1 MSISFQAVS
10 KWENGETL
18 PDTSLLLE
26 LADILDTTVDKLLNG
41 GVIVMKNKNVI
52 HVEDVV
58 SGFNAIK
65 EVRRCFG
72 DKSLFY
78 QGMIDGIND
87 KMNMDLETYLEKFEM
102 LKEIIRGDVNVE
114 MTVEQAELID
124 FLDTQINAIDT
135 KAEKAKARNAEKKAN
150 GDELR
155 DAVQSILTDE
165 LQTID
170 AIVAQ
175 IEGEEVTKAKIT
187 ARLTSLVKNG
197 IATKEEVKDEEGRKL
212 KAYKLVA

>member
-1 MSISFQAVS
+1 MEKKIT
-10 KWENGETL
+10 K
-18 PDTSLLLE
+18 
-26 LADILDTTVDKLLNG
+26 
-41 GVIVMKNKNVI
+41 
-52 HVEDVV
+52 
-58 SGFNAIK
+58 
-65 EVRRCFG
+65 R
-72 DKSLFY
+72 
-78 QGMIDGIND
+78 
-87 KMNMDLETYLEKFEM
+87 EKFEM

-124 FLDTQINAIDT
+124 FLDAQIVAIDT
-135 KAEKAKARNAEKKAN
+135 KAEKAKARNAVKKAN

-155 DAVQSILTDE
+155 DVVQSILTNE

-175 IEGEEVTKAKIT
+175 IEGEEITKAKIT

-197 IATKEEVKDEEGRKL
+197 IAEKEDVKDEEGRKL

>member
-1 MSISFQAVS
+1 MEKKIT
-10 KWENGETL
+10 K
-18 PDTSLLLE
+18 
-26 LADILDTTVDKLLNG
+26 
-41 GVIVMKNKNVI
+41 
-52 HVEDVV
+52 
-58 SGFNAIK
+58 
-65 EVRRCFG
+65 R
-72 DKSLFY
+72 
-78 QGMIDGIND
+78 
-87 KMNMDLETYLEKFEM
+87 EKFEM

-124 FLDTQINAIDT
+124 FLDAQIVAIDT

-155 DAVQSILTDE
+155 DVVQAILTE
-165 LQTID
+165 EYQTID

-175 IEGEEVTKAKIT
+175 IEGEDVTKAKVT

-197 IATKEEVKDEEGRKL
+197 IAEKEDVKDEEGRKL

>member
-1 MSISFQAVS
+1 MEKKIT
-10 KWENGETL
+10 K
-18 PDTSLLLE
+18 
-26 LADILDTTVDKLLNG
+26 
-41 GVIVMKNKNVI
+41 
-52 HVEDVV
+52 
-58 SGFNAIK
+58 
-65 EVRRCFG
+65 R
-72 DKSLFY
+72 
-78 QGMIDGIND
+78 
-87 KMNMDLETYLEKFEM
+87 EKFEM

-124 FLDTQINAIDT
+124 FLDAQIVAIDT
-135 KAEKAKARNAEKKAN
+135 KAEKAKARNAVKKAN

-155 DAVQSILTDE
+155 DAVQSVLTNE

-175 IEGEEVTKAKIT
+175 IEGEEITKAKIT

-197 IATKEEVKDEEGRKL
+197 IAEKEDVKDDEGRKL

>member
-1 MSISFQAVS
+1 MEKKIT
-10 KWENGETL
+10 K
-18 PDTSLLLE
+18 
-26 LADILDTTVDKLLNG
+26 
-41 GVIVMKNKNVI
+41 
-52 HVEDVV
+52 
-58 SGFNAIK
+58 
-65 EVRRCFG
+65 R
-72 DKSLFY
+72 
-78 QGMIDGIND
+78 
-87 KMNMDLETYLEKFEM
+87 EKFEM

-124 FLDTQINAIDT
+124 FLDAQIAAIDT

-155 DAVQSILTDE
+155 DVVQSVLTNE

-175 IEGEEVTKAKIT
+175 IEGEEITKAKIT

-197 IATKEEVKDEEGRKL
+197 IAEKEDVKDEEGRKL

>member
-1 MSISFQAVS
+1 MDGLLIGKYICKLRKNKNLTQKELADRLSISFQAVS

-78 QGMIDGIND
+78 QGMIDGTLD
-87 KMNMDLETYLEKFEM
+87 FDATRS
-102 LKEIIRGDVNVE
+102 KERIR
-114 MTVEQAELID
+114 
-124 FLDTQINAIDT
+124 
-135 KAEKAKARNAEKKAN
+135 
-150 GDELR
+150 
-155 DAVQSILTDE
+155 
-165 LQTID
+165 
-170 AIVAQ
+170 
-175 IEGEEVTKAKIT
+175 
-187 ARLTSLVKNG
+187 KNG
-197 IATKEEVKDEEGRKL
+197 NIRVSK
-212 KAYKLVA
+212 

>member
-1 MSISFQAVS
+1 MEKKIT
-10 KWENGETL
+10 K
-18 PDTSLLLE
+18 
-26 LADILDTTVDKLLNG
+26 
-41 GVIVMKNKNVI
+41 
-52 HVEDVV
+52 
-58 SGFNAIK
+58 
-65 EVRRCFG
+65 R
-72 DKSLFY
+72 
-78 QGMIDGIND
+78 
-87 KMNMDLETYLEKFEM
+87 EKFEM

-124 FLDTQINAIDT
+124 FLDAQINAIDT

-155 DAVQSILTDE
+155 DVVQSVLTNE

-175 IEGEEVTKAKIT
+175 IEGEEITKAKIT

-197 IATKEEVKDEEGRKL
+197 IAEKEDVKDEEGRKL